1 MMRLP
6 TKKDKNPKLT
16 LAKDKLMDEL
26 SNYDP
31 QDKEYQAILV
41 SLKAITEL
49 EPQSRRS
56 KVDANTL
63 ALVVGNLI
71 GIIVIVAYEQK
82 HVFASKASGFLLK
95 AK

>member
-1 MMRLP
+1 MRLP
-6 TKKDKNPKLT
+6 NKKDKNPKLT

-41 SLKAITEL
+41 SLKALTEL
-49 EPQSRRS
+49 ESQPRRG

-63 ALVVGNLI
+63 ALVIGNLL